1 LKIVLNKAYVV
12 DFILIYCY
20 FKLVF
25 DDDEEN
31 KIMDFVD
38 SENKILVVSSK
49 GYAEFIFPHNKK
61 NFNLNY
67 FKGYECEAFKT
78 ILN

>member
-1 LKIVLNKAYVV
+1 MKIVLNKAYVV

-31 KIMDFVD
+31 KILDFVD

-49 GYAEFIFPHNKK
+49 GYAEFIFPNKK
-61 NFNLNY
+61 KNS
-67 FKGYECEAFKT
+67 
-78 ILN
+78 I